1 VDGQCRGISRD
12 GSPCSARPLPEREW
26 CHWHDPDREEIRRES
41 RQRGGYNRS
50 AEARA
55 KKVVMTG
62 MNSLGNVNDLLK
74 LAIFDLANGR
84 LDPKVANALANLAG
98 TIKDYSITTEYGEVI
113 ESQRDELARLRRERS
128 G

>member
-1 VDGQCRGISRD
+1 
-12 GSPCSARPLPEREW
+12 
-26 CHWHDPDREEIRRES
+26 
-41 RQRGGYNRS
+41 
-50 AEARA
+50 
-55 KKVVMTG
+55 MTG